1 MITSYNTDYFYSVDL
16 LHQLSK
22 LSGKPVIHFKVDG
35 KKSDEIWDFY
45 YDKADNTVVS
55 SLRDKGEVYCYFLT
69 VEQAYE
75 AFHDWFPQESD
86 LTEEEK
92 DYYVAVHLVDV
103 SSGVDIV
110 NGKEV

>member
-1 MITSYNTDYFYSVDL
+1 MITSYNTDYFYPADL
-16 LHQLSK
+16 LYQLSK
-22 LSGKPVIHFKVDG
+22 LSGKAVIHFKVDS
-35 KKSDEIWDFY
+35 KRSDDIWDFY
-45 YDKADNTVVS
+45 FDKADNTVVS

-86 LTEEEK
+86 LTEEEM

-103 SSGVDIV
+103 NSGVDVV
-110 NGKEV
+110 NGSKV